1 MSNQFDDH
9 DIDNNP
15 TEPILPK
22 DNTNM
27 KGRSS
32 YGMFQSLQVSNNNKS
47 GKVNSLTEDEMDKK
61 EQQKLNNSIKGNE
74 KSVSIFKLQF
84 ALRDCS
90 DVCTIIIGILASL
103 ALGTNAMIFEL
114 LLGNSINNLS
124 LAGKIV
130 EGKH

>member
-1 MSNQFDDH
+1 
-9 DIDNNP
+9 
-15 TEPILPK
+15 
-22 DNTNM
+22 M

-32 YGMFQSLQVSNNNKS
+32 YGIFQSLQVSNNNKS

-84 ALRDCS
+84 ALCDCS
-90 DVCTIIIGILASL
+90 DVCTILIGILASL

>member
-1 MSNQFDDH
+1 M
-9 DIDNNP
+9 
-15 TEPILPK
+15 
-22 DNTNM
+22 
-27 KGRSS
+27 
-32 YGMFQSLQVSNNNKS
+32 
-47 GKVNSLTEDEMDKK
+47 NSLTEDEMDKK

-84 ALRDCS
+84 ALCDCS
-90 DVCTIIIGILASL
+90 DVCTILIGILASL